1 MKIEQAIKKAGSVRK
16 LAEQLGVS
24 TQAVYQMRKRALAR
38 AAKAREDRRR
48 RLAAS

>member
-24 TQAVYQMRKRALAR
+24 TQAVYQMRKRQR
-38 AAKAREDRRR
+38 AREIRETVRKPR
-48 RLAAS
+48 K